1 MDSLIHW
8 FQVIYQYYGVLI
20 MSGLNEQISH
30 QQIWLHSHRI
40 IAALC
45 GVLPGFGQFYN
56 KQYAKGAIFFI
67 LLSSFYS
74 VSHDF
79 IANGMWGLF
88 TLGEHLPEDNS
99 VFLMAKGIIALII
112 LIFAVLIY
120 LLSIFDAYSNGRL
133 RDENKP
139 LNSIRSQYRNV
150 INAGFPYLMISP
162 GFFLLIFVVVFPI
175 VFGFAIGFTNYNLY
189 NSPPAKLIDWVG
201 FNNFIN
207 IFKINLWRK
216 TFIDVLQWTVIWTFL
231 ASTLQCSVGVL
242 LAILVNQKDLKF
254 KPLIRTIFILP
265 WAVPGFVT
273 ILIFTGMFNDSFGV
287 INNVILDCFGI
298 EPKAWLTDPF
308 WTKTAL
314 IMIQTWLGF
323 PFVFA
328 MTTGVLQAIPGDLY
342 EAATMDGA
350 SKFQQLRTI
359 TLPLVLYSIAPILI
373 TQYTFNFN
381 NFNIIYLF
389 NNGGPAVIGSN
400 AGGTDILVSWIYKLT
415 MSSSQ
420 YSIAS
425 AITLLLS
432 IFVVGIALWQFRM
445 TKSFKDEA

>member
-1 MDSLIHW
+1 MSDMSEH
-8 FQVIYQYYGVLI
+8 FEHN
-20 MSGLNEQISH
+20 SGLYRSQRFTASLFSVI
-30 QQIWLHSHRI
+30 
-40 IAALC
+40 
-45 GVLPGFGQFYN
+45 PGFGQFYN
-56 KQYAKGAIFFI
+56 RQFVKGMMFFI
-67 LLSSFYS
+67 LLTSFYA
-74 VSHDF
+74 VTRDF
-79 IANGMWGLF
+79 ISHGMWGLV
-88 TLGEHLPEDNS
+88 TLGENLPEDNS
-99 VFLMAKGIIALII
+99 VFLLAEGIIASLVVVFG
-112 LIFAVLIY
+112 LAVY
-120 LLSIFDAYSNGRL
+120 VLSINDAYKNGQL
-133 RDENKP
+133 LDEGRP
-139 LNSIRSQYRNV
+139 LNSLPVQYRNV

-162 GFFLLIFVVVFPI
+162 GFILLVFVVVFPI
-175 VFGFAIGFTNYNLY
+175 IFGFAIGFTNYNLY
-189 NSPPAKLIDWVG
+189 NSPPAKLVDWVG
-201 FNNFIN
+201 LKNFFN
-207 IFKINLWRK
+207 IFQINLWRN
-216 TFIDVLQWTVIWTFL
+216 TFIDVLQWTVVWTL
-231 ASTLQCSVGVL
+231 VASTLQCTVGVL

-287 INNVILDCFGI
+287 INNVILDFFGI

-308 WTKTAL
+308 WTKVAL

-328 MTTGVLQAIPGDLY
+328 MTTGVLQAIPNDLY

-350 SKFQQLRTI
+350 SKLQQLRTI

-420 YSIAS
+420 YGIAS

-445 TKSFKDEA
+445 TKSFKEEAR

>member
-1 MDSLIHW
+1 
-8 FQVIYQYYGVLI
+8 
-20 MSGLNEQISH
+20 MSDMTKRLEQDNGLYR
-30 QQIWLHSHRI
+30 SHRVT
-40 IAALC
+40 AS
-45 GVLPGFGQFYN
+45 VLAFIPGFGQFYN
-56 KQYAKGAIFFI
+56 RQFVKGVIFLV
-67 LLSSFYS
+67 LLVSFYG
-74 VSHDF
+74 VSRDF
-79 IANGMWGLF
+79 IAHGMWGLT
-88 TLGEHLPEDNS
+88 TLGETLPEDNS
-99 VFLMAKGIIALII
+99 VFLLAEGIIAGLVM
-112 LIFAVLIY
+112 LFGLVIY
-120 LLSIFDAYSNGRL
+120 ALSINDAYKNGKL
-133 RDENKP
+133 LDEGRE
-139 LNSIRSQYRNV
+139 LNSLRVQYRNV

-162 GFFLLIFVVVFPI
+162 GFILLVFVVVFPI
-175 VFGFAIGFTNYNLY
+175 IFGFAIGFTNYNLY
-189 NSPPAKLIDWVG
+189 NSPPAKLVDWIG
-201 FNNFIN
+201 LKNFFN
-207 IFKINLWRK
+207 IFQVNLWRN
-216 TFIDVLQWTVIWTFL
+216 TFFDVLQWTVVWTLL
-231 ASTLQCSVGVL
+231 ASTLQCTVGVL
-242 LAILVNQKDLKF
+242 LAILVNQKDLKG
-254 KPLIRTIFILP
+254 KSLIRTIFILP

-287 INNVILDCFGI
+287 INNVILDFFGI

-308 WTKTAL
+308 WTKVAL

-328 MTTGVLQAIPGDLY
+328 MTTGVLQAIPNDLY

-350 SKFQQLRTI
+350 SKFQQLKTI

-420 YSIAS
+420 YGIAS

-432 IFVVGIALWQFRM
+432 IVVVGIALWQFRM
-445 TKSFKDEA
+445 TKSFKEEAR

>member
-1 MDSLIHW
+1 MSEHFKHDSGR
-8 FQVIYQYYGVLI
+8 YR
-20 MSGLNEQISH
+20 
-30 QQIWLHSHRI
+30 SHRLT
-40 IAALC
+40 ASLLAFM
-45 GVLPGFGQFYN
+45 PGFGQFYN
-56 KQYAKGAIFFI
+56 RQFVKGMMFFI
-67 LLSSFYS
+67 LLTSFYAVTS
-74 VSHDF
+74 DF
-79 IANGMWGLF
+79 ISHGMWGLV
-88 TLGEHLPEDNS
+88 TLGENLPEDNS
-99 VFLMAKGIIALII
+99 VFLLAKGIIASLVV
-112 LIFAVLIY
+112 LFGLAVY
-120 LLSIFDAYSNGRL
+120 ALSIHDAYKNGRL
-133 RDENKP
+133 FDEGRP
-139 LNSIRSQYRNV
+139 LNSLRVQYRNV

-162 GFFLLIFVVVFPI
+162 GFILLVFVVVFPI
-175 VFGFAIGFTNYNLY
+175 IFGFAIGFTNYNLY
-189 NSPPAKLIDWVG
+189 NSPPAKLVDWVG
-201 FNNFIN
+201 LKNFFN
-207 IFKINLWRK
+207 IFHINLWRN
-216 TFIDVLQWTVIWTFL
+216 TFIDVLQWTVVWTL
-231 ASTLQCSVGVL
+231 VASTLQCTVGVL

-308 WTKTAL
+308 WTKIAL

-420 YSIAS
+420 YGVAS

-445 TKSFKDEA
+445 TKSFKEEAR

>member
-1 MDSLIHW
+1 MSDMSEH
-8 FQVIYQYYGVLI
+8 FEHN
-20 MSGLNEQISH
+20 SGLYRSQRFTASLFSVI
-30 QQIWLHSHRI
+30 
-40 IAALC
+40 
-45 GVLPGFGQFYN
+45 PGFGQFYN
-56 KQYAKGAIFFI
+56 RQFVKGMMFFI
-67 LLSSFYS
+67 LLTSFYA
-74 VSHDF
+74 VTRDF
-79 IANGMWGLF
+79 ISHGMWGLV
-88 TLGEHLPEDNS
+88 TLGENLPEDNS
-99 VFLMAKGIIALII
+99 VFLLAEGIIASLVVVFG
-112 LIFAVLIY
+112 LAVY
-120 LLSIFDAYSNGRL
+120 VLSINDAYKNGQL
-133 RDENKP
+133 LDEGRP
-139 LNSIRSQYRNV
+139 LNSLRVQYRNV

-162 GFFLLIFVVVFPI
+162 GFILLVFVVVFPI
-175 VFGFAIGFTNYNLY
+175 IFGFAIGFTNYNLY
-189 NSPPAKLIDWVG
+189 NSPPAKLVDWVG
-201 FNNFIN
+201 LKNFFN
-207 IFKINLWRK
+207 IFQINLWRN
-216 TFIDVLQWTVIWTFL
+216 TFIDVLQWTIVWTL
-231 ASTLQCSVGVL
+231 VASTLQCTVGVL
-242 LAILVNQKDLKF
+242 LAILVNQKDLRF
-254 KPLIRTIFILP
+254 KPMIRTIFILP

-287 INNVILDCFGI
+287 INNVILDFFGI

-308 WTKTAL
+308 WTKVAL

-328 MTTGVLQAIPGDLY
+328 MTTGVLQAIPNDLY

-420 YSIAS
+420 YGIAS

-445 TKSFKDEA
+445 TNSFKEEAR

>member
-1 MDSLIHW
+1 MSEFYGEPSLNMKK
-8 FQVIYQYYGVLI
+8 Y
-20 MSGLNEQISH
+20 S
-30 QQIWLHSHRI
+30 SHRVV
-40 IAALC
+40 AVLF
-45 GVLPGFGQFYN
+45 GVIPGFGQFYN
-56 KQYAKGAIFFI
+56 RQLMKGSIFSV
-67 LLSSFYS
+67 LLFSFLGIGS
-74 VSHDF
+74 DF
-79 IANGMWGLF
+79 LQHGFWGLT
-88 TLGEHLPEDNS
+88 TLGEKLPQDNS
-99 VFLMAKGIIALII
+99 IFLLAEGIISLIIALFG
-112 LIFAVLIY
+112 LSVYAF
-120 LLSIFDAYSNGRL
+120 SIFDAYQNGRL
-133 RDENKP
+133 RDEGKA
-139 LNSIRSQYRNV
+139 LNSIRKQFRNIV
-150 INAGFPYLMISP
+150 ESGFPYLMTTPAFI
-162 GFFLLIFVVVFPI
+162 LLVFVVVFPI

-189 NSPPAKLIDWVG
+189 NTPPAKLVDWVG
-201 FNNFIN
+201 LKNFIN
-207 IFKINLWRK
+207 IFKVNLWRK
-216 TFIDVLQWTVIWTFL
+216 TFLDVLQWTVIWTFL
-231 ASTLQCSVGVL
+231 ATTLQCSVGIL

-254 KPLIRTIFILP
+254 KPLIRTVFILP

-273 ILIFTGMFNDSFGV
+273 ILIFTGMFNDTFGV
-287 INNVILDCFGI
+287 INNVILDFFGI
-298 EPKAWLTDPF
+298 APKPWLTDPF

-389 NNGGPAVIGSN
+389 NNGEPAVVGSN

-445 TKSFKDEA
+445 TKSFKEEGR

>member
-1 MDSLIHW
+1 MSDMSEH
-8 FQVIYQYYGVLI
+8 FEHN
-20 MSGLNEQISH
+20 SGLYRSQRFTASLFSVI
-30 QQIWLHSHRI
+30 
-40 IAALC
+40 
-45 GVLPGFGQFYN
+45 PGFGQFYN
-56 KQYAKGAIFFI
+56 RQFVKGMMFFI
-67 LLSSFYS
+67 LLTSFYA
-74 VSHDF
+74 VTRDF
-79 IANGMWGLF
+79 ISHGMWGLV
-88 TLGEHLPEDNS
+88 TLGENLPEDNS
-99 VFLMAKGIIALII
+99 VFLLAEGIIASLVVVFG
-112 LIFAVLIY
+112 LAVY
-120 LLSIFDAYSNGRL
+120 VLSINDAYKNGQL
-133 RDENKP
+133 LDEGRP
-139 LNSIRSQYRNV
+139 LNSLRVQYRNV

-162 GFFLLIFVVVFPI
+162 GFILLVFVVVFPI
-175 VFGFAIGFTNYNLY
+175 IFGFAIGFTNYNLY
-189 NSPPAKLIDWVG
+189 NSPPAKLVDWVG
-201 FNNFIN
+201 LKNFFN
-207 IFKINLWRK
+207 IFQINLWRN
-216 TFIDVLQWTVIWTFL
+216 TFIDVLQWTVVWTL
-231 ASTLQCSVGVL
+231 VASTLQCTVGVL

-287 INNVILDCFGI
+287 INNVILDFFGI

-308 WTKTAL
+308 WTKVAL

-328 MTTGVLQAIPGDLY
+328 MTTGVLQAIPNDLY

-350 SKFQQLRTI
+350 SKLQQLRTI

-420 YSIAS
+420 YGIAS

-445 TKSFKDEA
+445 TNSFKEEAR

>member
-1 MDSLIHW
+1 
-8 FQVIYQYYGVLI
+8 
-20 MSGLNEQISH
+20 MSNMSERLEQGTGRVR
-30 QQIWLHSHRI
+30 SHRLN
-40 IAALC
+40 AAL
-45 GVLPGFGQFYN
+45 LALIPGFGQFYN
-56 KQYAKGAIFFI
+56 RQFVKGAIFFV
-67 LLSSFYS
+67 LLTSFYG
-74 VSHDF
+74 VSRDF
-79 IANGMWGLF
+79 IAHGMWGLF
-88 TLGEHLPEDNS
+88 TLGENLPQDNS
-99 VFLMAKGIIALII
+99 VFLLAEGIIASLVIVFG
-112 LIFAVLIY
+112 LAVY
-120 LLSIFDAYSNGRL
+120 ALSINDAYKNGKL
-133 RDENKP
+133 LDEGRP
-139 LNSIRSQYRNV
+139 LNSLRVQYRNV

-162 GFFLLIFVVVFPI
+162 GFILLVFVVVFPI
-175 VFGFAIGFTNYNLY
+175 IFGFAIGFTNYNLY
-189 NSPPAKLIDWVG
+189 NSPPAKLVDWVG
-201 FNNFIN
+201 LKNFFN
-207 IFKINLWRK
+207 IFQINLWRN
-216 TFIDVLQWTVIWTFL
+216 TFFDVLQWTIVWTLL
-231 ASTLQCSVGVL
+231 ASTLQCTVGVL

-287 INNVILDCFGI
+287 INNVILDFFGI

-308 WTKTAL
+308 WTKVAL
-314 IMIQTWLGF
+314 ILIQTWLGF

-328 MTTGVLQAIPGDLY
+328 MTTGVLQAIPNDLY

-420 YSIAS
+420 YGIAS

-445 TKSFKDEA
+445 TKSFKEEAR

>member
-1 MDSLIHW
+1 MSEHFKHD
-8 FQVIYQYYGVLI
+8 
-20 MSGLNEQISH
+20 SGLYR
-30 QQIWLHSHRI
+30 SHRLTASI
-40 IAALC
+40 LALI
-45 GVLPGFGQFYN
+45 PGFGQFYN
-56 KQYAKGAIFFI
+56 RQFVKGMMFFI
-67 LLSSFYS
+67 LLTSFYA
-74 VSHDF
+74 VTRDF
-79 IANGMWGLF
+79 ISHGMWGLV
-88 TLGEHLPEDNS
+88 TLGENLPEDNS
-99 VFLMAKGIIALII
+99 VFLLAHGIIAALVVVFG
-112 LIFAVLIY
+112 LVVY
-120 LLSIFDAYSNGRL
+120 VLSINDAYKNGQLFDQGR
-133 RDENKP
+133 P
-139 LNSIRSQYRNV
+139 LNSLRVQYRNI

-162 GFFLLIFVVVFPI
+162 GFILLVFVVVFPI
-175 VFGFAIGFTNYNLY
+175 IFGFAIGFTNYNLY
-189 NSPPAKLIDWVG
+189 NSPPAKLVDWIG
-201 FNNFIN
+201 LKNFFN
-207 IFKINLWRK
+207 IFHINLWRN
-216 TFIDVLQWTVIWTFL
+216 TFIDVLQWTVVWTL
-231 ASTLQCSVGVL
+231 VASTLQCTVGVL

-287 INNVILDCFGI
+287 INNVILDFFGI
-298 EPKAWLTDPF
+298 EPRAWLTDPF
-308 WTKTAL
+308 WTKIAL

-420 YSIAS
+420 YGVAS

-445 TKSFKDEA
+445 TKSFKEEAR

>member
-1 MDSLIHW
+1 MPTLSSELSQSEMSYPTQHRYYALW
-8 FQVIYQYYGVLI
+8 LSVIP
-20 MSGLNEQISH
+20 GL
-30 QQIWLHSHRI
+30 
-40 IAALC
+40 
-45 GVLPGFGQFYN
+45 GQLYN
-56 KQYAKGAIFFI
+56 KQIAKAVMFFI
-67 LLSSFYS
+67 FMLSFWGVFS
-74 VSHDF
+74 DF
-79 IANGMWGLF
+79 LSNGYWGLL
-88 TLGEHLPEDNS
+88 TLGESLPEDNS
-99 VFLMAKGIIALII
+99 VFLLAKGIISVI
-112 LIFAVLIY
+112 V
-120 LLSIFDAYSNGRL
+120 SIFGFGVYALAFYDAYTNGKL
-133 RDENKP
+133 RDQGRE
-139 LNSIRSQYRNV
+139 LHSIRRQYRTV
-150 INAGFPYLMISP
+150 VESGFPYLMVTPAFI
-162 GFFLLIFVVVFPI
+162 LLVFVVVFPI

-189 NSPPAKLIDWVG
+189 NSPPAKLVDWVG
-201 FNNFIN
+201 LKNFIN
-207 IFKINLWRK
+207 IFKINLWRQ
-216 TFIDVLQWTVIWTFL
+216 TFFDVLQWTVVWTL
-231 ASTLQCSVGVL
+231 VATTLQCSVGVL

-273 ILIFTGMFNDSFGV
+273 ILIFTGMFNETFGV
-287 INNVILDCFGI
+287 INNVILNFFGVD
-298 EPKAWLTDPF
+298 PKPWLTDPL

-314 IMIQTWLGF
+314 ILIQTWLGF

-328 MTTGVLQAIPGDLY
+328 MTTGVLQAIPNDLY
-342 EAATMDGA
+342 EAATIDGA

-359 TLPLVLYSIAPILI
+359 TIPLVLFSIAPILI

-420 YSIAS
+420 YSIAA

-445 TKSFKDEA
+445 TNSFKSNEMR